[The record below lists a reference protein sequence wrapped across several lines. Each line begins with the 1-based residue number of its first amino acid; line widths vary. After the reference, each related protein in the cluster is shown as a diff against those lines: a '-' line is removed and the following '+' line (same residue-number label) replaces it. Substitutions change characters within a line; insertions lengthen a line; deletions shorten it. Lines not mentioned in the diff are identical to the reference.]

1 MDICKQKILS
11 HNESGYVAMCSK
23 YSHFQIAFISTIL
36 ILTEEQFSE
45 FASQVS
51 NQLQYS
57 ERQTDENHKT
67 FCIHTFSINTRLILS
82 LSELRKL
89 VYLLDE
95 ASASLKVNNLLLG
108 NLQTTLNEFQ
118 KDTSHK
124 FLNPLTKI
132 NLN

>member
-1 MDICKQKILS
+1 MCKQKILS
-11 HNESGYVAMCSK
+11 HNENGYVALCSK
-23 YSHFQIAFISTIL
+23 CSHFQIAFISTIL
-36 ILTEEQFSE
+36 TLTEQQFSE

-51 NQLQYS
+51 NQLYHS

-82 LSELRKL
+82 LNELRKL

-95 ASASLKVNNLLLG
+95 ANASLHINNLLLG
-108 NLQTTLNEFQ
+108 DLQTVLKEFQ
-118 KDTSHK
+118 KDTNHK
-124 FLNPLTKI
+124 FSNPLTKI